1 MTQWSTTFGLFRS
14 LAADS
19 KSGSRDFLDLIHFRV
34 RNSPKWSLSKT
45 LVKKFKILA
54 TVSKFLELNKELS
67 SKNHHIYVQKLKKL
81 QKLIKSLKTP
91 KNPSK
96 ILQISWKES
105 FWRGLSNEKGPG
117 NIHELFVNFDKL
129 CQQKRIWWRI
139 VKSHTNIVNKKFLVI
154 KMPKFWI
161 G

>member
-45 LVKKFKILA
+45 LKLKNLKFWRRFQN
-54 TVSKFLELNKELS
+54 FLELKKELS

-117 NIHELFVNFDKL
+117 NIHELFVNFDKV
-129 CQQKRIWWRI
+129 CQQMRIWWRI
-139 VKSHTNIVNKKFLVI
+139 VKVTQILSTKNFL
-154 KMPKFWI
+154 
-161 G
+161 